1 MLMRQVSIEILRLG
15 GFPMLPRVGPSR
27 FACSMLLWLALPAAP
42 VLAQSQVLVVDDQ
55 PGPGID
61 FTSIQAAVDA
71 SADGDTVLVKGGS
84 FAETVYITSRGLT
97 LIADSGTD
105 VVIQGGVRIYG
116 TQATQSILLRG
127 LRVPGTSIANPYG
140 LVVHL
145 AAGAVWVEDC
155 VLHGSSSF
163 GGPGLGATVSD
174 SAGVTFV
181 RCELRGG
188 SGIGK
193 GNPPAGGSGL
203 SSNGPVHVFDS
214 SVRGGDVP
222 AFTGV
227 FFFGTTSSGG
237 AGVQLY
243 GGALF
248 ASGTVIV
255 GGAGSN
261 GYAHPTFG
269 CIGGGHGGAGIAG
282 VGLGTSAVLVG
293 TTAQGGSGGPA
304 FGACAAGSG
313 GAATWLVGGSVTT
326 LPGSA
331 HSALFSAPIREGQ
344 AITGTLHGVP
354 GELAVLALA
363 PSLHAGTLLLP
374 LAGVALLGGP
384 ISVLGIG
391 QVPAS
396 GVIAIAGTAAPLS
409 GGNEGATIAA
419 QPAFVDPIAL
429 TAALGAPASL
439 TLLQAG
445 L

>member
-1 MLMRQVSIEILRLG
+1 MLI
-15 GFPMLPRVGPSR
+15 
-27 FACSMLLWLALPAAP
+27 WLALSAAP
-42 VLAQSQVLVVDDQ
+42 LFAQNQVWVVDDQ
-55 PGPGID
+55 AGPGVD

-71 SADGDTVLVKGGS
+71 SSLGDTVLVKGGF
-84 FAETVYITSRGLT
+84 FAETVFITSRGLT
-97 LIADSGTD
+97 LIADSGAD
-105 VVIQGGVRIYG
+105 VVIQGGVRIHG
-116 TQATQSILLRG
+116 TQASQPILLRG
-127 LRVPGTSIANPYG
+127 LRVPGTSITNPYG

-155 VLHGSSSF
+155 VLHGSASF
-163 GGPGLGATVSD
+163 GGPGLGASVSD

-193 GNPPAGGSGL
+193 GNPPPGGSGL
-203 SSNGPVHVFDS
+203 TSNGPVHVFDS

-222 AFTGV
+222 AFTGI
-227 FFFGTTSSGG
+227 FFFGNTSSGG
-237 AGVQLY
+237 AGVLLN
-243 GGALF
+243 GGTLF
-248 ASGTVIV
+248 ASGTTIV
-255 GGAGSN
+255 GGTGSS

-269 CIGGGHGGAGIAG
+269 CVGGGPGGAGIAG
-282 VGLGTSAVLVG
+282 VDLGTSAVLVG
-293 TTAQGGSGGPA
+293 TTSQGGSGGAA
-304 FGACAAGSG
+304 FGACAAGPG

-331 HSALFSAPIREGQ
+331 HSAQFSSPIREGQ
-344 AITGTLHGVP
+344 AITGTVHGVP
-354 GELAVLALA
+354 GELAVLAVA
-363 PSLHAGTLLLP
+363 PTLHTGTLLLP

-384 ISVLGIG
+384 ISVLGVG

-396 GVIAIAGTAAPLS
+396 GVIAIAGTAGPLS

-439 TLLQAG
+439 TLLAAG
-445 L
+445 F